1 MAVEKIQVPDL
12 GSDDAVEVIELLVK
26 VGDSISEN
34 DNLVVL
40 ESDKAAMEIPSPKA
54 GVVKSVLVQVGSSV
68 KTGSA
73 LIELETAG
81 AAAAPAAAKAEAPKA
96 EAPKA
101 EAPKADAS
109 VAAAAKPDAAQAA
122 APAAASTSVQAVYI
136 PDLGTDDAV
145 EVIDIIVKVGD
156 EVGTEGG
163 LVTLETDKAAMDV
176 PAQVAGIVKA
186 INVKVGDK
194 VKTGAHLADIET
206 KSAAPAA
213 VAAPAAQ
220 APAAT
225 PATTSAP
232 EAAAATQ
239 ASAPQA
245 APVASSTSA
254 PAAAGS
260 DVYAGPAVRKLA
272 RELGV
277 DLAHVAG
284 TGAKG
289 RIQKEDVHAYV
300 KTNLQGGTA
309 PSAVRSGGAGIPV
322 VEDIDFSKFGPV
334 EEVEMTKLHRVTAVN
349 MTKSWL
355 NVPRVTQFDEAD
367 ITDLEQFRA
376 AQKALG
382 EKKGLKLTPLPF
394 IVKACAQALV
404 AHPQFNVSLHSS
416 GTKLIRKQ
424 YVHIGVAVATPNG
437 LMVPVVK
444 NADKKSIWEIAK
456 DIQDLAAKAKDR
468 KLSREDMEGAC
479 FTVTSLGN
487 QGGLGFTPIV
497 NAPEVAILGVSRA
510 SVKPMWNGKEFLPR
524 TMLPFSLAY
533 DHRAVNGVDG
543 GMFCTTLGQ
552 LLSDIRL
559 MVL

>member
-1 MAVEKIQVPDL
+1 VAVEKILVPDL
-12 GSDDAVEVIELLVK
+12 GTDDAVEVIELLVK
-26 VGDSISEN
+26 AGDSISGN

-54 GVVKSVLVQVGSSV
+54 GVVKSVLVQVGASV
-68 KTGSA
+68 KTGTA
-73 LIELETAG
+73 LIELETSGAG
-81 AAAAPAAAKAEAPKA
+81 SAPPAAEAPK
-96 EAPKA
+96 P
-101 EAPKADAS
+101 
-109 VAAAAKPDAAQAA
+109 A
-122 APAAASTSVQAVYI
+122 APAAASPAAVAAASPGSVAAPQATATSAAATGGVQAVFI
-136 PDLGTDDAV
+136 PDLGTDAAV
-145 EVIDIIVKVGD
+145 EVIDIIVKIGD
-156 EVGTEGG
+156 EVGEEGG

-176 PAQVAGIVKA
+176 PAQVAGIVRA
-186 INVKVGDK
+186 IKVKVGDK

-206 KSAAPAA
+206 KGAVPVPEVQPAA
-213 VAAPAAQ
+213 VAAPM
-220 APAAT
+220 PV
-225 PATTSAP
+225 
-232 EAAAATQ
+232 AAAAPLAAAAPAPKAAPPAPITPIP
-239 ASAPQA
+239 ASA
-245 APVASSTSA
+245 
-254 PAAAGS
+254 GS
-260 DVYAGPAVRKLA
+260 EVYAGPAVRKLA

-277 DLAHVAG
+277 DLARVSG
-284 TGAKG
+284 TGARG

-300 KTNLQGGTA
+300 KAHLVGGTA
-309 PSAVRSGGAGIPV
+309 PAAVASSGGGIPI
-322 VEDIDFSKFGPV
+322 VEDIDFTKFGPV
-334 EEVEMTKLHRVTAVN
+334 EEVEMTKLHRLTALN

-382 EKKGLKLTPLPF
+382 EKKGIKLTPLPF

-416 GTKLIRKQ
+416 GTRLIRKQ
-424 YVHIGVAVATPNG
+424 YVHIGVAVATPAG

-444 NADKKSIWEIAK
+444 NADRKSIWEIAK

-468 KLSREDMEGAC
+468 KLGREDMEGAC

-487 QGGLGFTPIV
+487 QGGLGFTPII

-510 SVKPMWNGKEFLPR
+510 SVKPVWDGKQFAPR

-533 DHRAVNGVDG
+533 DHRAVNGIDG

>member
-1 MAVEKIQVPDL
+1 MAVEKILVPDL
-12 GSDDAVEVIELLVK
+12 GTDDAVEVIELLVK
-26 VGDSISEN
+26 AGDSISGN

-54 GVVKSVLVQVGSSV
+54 GVVKSVLVQVGASV
-68 KTGSA
+68 KTGTA
-73 LIELETAG
+73 LIELETSGAG
-81 AAAAPAAAKAEAPKA
+81 SAPPAAEAPK
-96 EAPKA
+96 P
-101 EAPKADAS
+101 
-109 VAAAAKPDAAQAA
+109 A
-122 APAAASTSVQAVYI
+122 APAAASPAAVAAASPGSVAAPQATATSAAATGGVQAVFI
-136 PDLGTDDAV
+136 PDLGTDAAV
-145 EVIDIIVKVGD
+145 EVIDIIVKIGD
-156 EVGTEGG
+156 EVGEEGG

-176 PAQVAGIVKA
+176 PAQVAGIVRA
-186 INVKVGDK
+186 IKVKVGDK

-206 KSAAPAA
+206 KGAVPVPEVQPAA
-213 VAAPAAQ
+213 VAAPM
-220 APAAT
+220 PV
-225 PATTSAP
+225 
-232 EAAAATQ
+232 AAAAPLAAAAPAPKAAPPAPITPIP
-239 ASAPQA
+239 ASA
-245 APVASSTSA
+245 
-254 PAAAGS
+254 GS
-260 DVYAGPAVRKLA
+260 EVYAGPAVRKLA

-277 DLAHVAG
+277 DLARVSG
-284 TGAKG
+284 TGARG

-300 KTNLQGGTA
+300 KAHLVGGTA
-309 PSAVRSGGAGIPV
+309 PAAVASSGGGIPI
-322 VEDIDFSKFGPV
+322 VEDIDFTKFGPV
-334 EEVEMTKLHRVTAVN
+334 EEVEMTKLHRLTALN

-382 EKKGLKLTPLPF
+382 EKKGIKLTPLPF

-416 GTKLIRKQ
+416 GTRLIRKQ
-424 YVHIGVAVATPNG
+424 YVHIGVAVATPAG

-444 NADKKSIWEIAK
+444 NADRKSIWEIAK

-468 KLSREDMEGAC
+468 KLGREDMEGAC

-487 QGGLGFTPIV
+487 QGGLGFTPII

-510 SVKPMWNGKEFLPR
+510 SVKPVWDGKQFAPR

-533 DHRAVNGVDG
+533 DHRAVNGIDG